1 MQRLNF
7 YNGLCDNIKMQLEH
21 TRKKREINIKAVLC
35 YEMACDIT
43 ADWLKLKE
51 MIKQYIR
58 SMERKDEK
66 KDIILL

>member
-1 MQRLNF
+1 
-7 YNGLCDNIKMQLEH
+7 MQLEH